1 MPDTVLRPG
10 GVVAQEPQ
18 ETGGMDRQSKGTRGP
33 LKGEALVQAA
43 LANEE
48 LVAATEESYR
58 RAERGEPAL
67 FFRGEDFLRRQT
79 S

>member
-1 MPDTVLRPG
+1 MDNQSRET
-10 GVVAQEPQ
+10 PQ
-18 ETGGMDRQSKGTRGP
+18 P
-33 LKGEALVQAA
+33 LKGESLVQAA
-43 LANEE
+43 LANEK

-67 FFRGEDFLRRQT
+67 FFRGKDFLRRLT

>member
-1 MPDTVLRPG
+1 MDKQPKGMP
-10 GVVAQEPQ
+10 E
-18 ETGGMDRQSKGTRGP
+18 P
-33 LKGEALVQAA
+33 LKGEELVKAA
-43 LANEE
+43 LANEQ

-67 FFRGEDFLRRQT
+67 FFRGRDFLRRQT

>member
-1 MPDTVLRPG
+1 
-10 GVVAQEPQ
+10 
-18 ETGGMDRQSKGTRGP
+18 MDKQSKGSSGP

-43 LANEE
+43 LTNDQ

-67 FFRGEDFLRRQT
+67 FFKGEDFLRRQT

>member
-1 MPDTVLRPG
+1 
-10 GVVAQEPQ
+10 
-18 ETGGMDRQSKGTRGP
+18 MDKQSKGPSEP

-43 LANEE
+43 LANDQ

-58 RAERGEPAL
+58 RAECGEPAL
-67 FFRGEDFLRRQT
+67 FFRREDFLRRQT

>member
-1 MPDTVLRPG
+1 
-10 GVVAQEPQ
+10 
-18 ETGGMDRQSKGTRGP
+18 MDKQSRGTPEP
-33 LKGEALVQAA
+33 LKGEELVQAA
-43 LANEE
+43 LDNEQ

-67 FFRGEDFLRRQT
+67 FFKGEDFLRRQT

>member
-1 MPDTVLRPG
+1 MDKQSRGTP
-10 GVVAQEPQ
+10 EPL
-18 ETGGMDRQSKGTRGP
+18 E
-33 LKGEALVQAA
+33 GEALVQAA
-43 LANEE
+43 LANEQ

>member
-1 MPDTVLRPG
+1 
-10 GVVAQEPQ
+10 
-18 ETGGMDRQSKGTRGP
+18 MDKQPKGASGP
-33 LKGEALVQAA
+33 LKGKALVQAA
-43 LANEE
+43 LANEQ

-67 FFRGEDFLRRQT
+67 FFRGKDFLRRRT

>member
-1 MPDTVLRPG
+1 MDKQAKG
-10 GVVAQEPQ
+10 SSEPLQ
-18 ETGGMDRQSKGTRGP
+18 
-33 LKGEALVQAA
+33 GEELVRAA
-43 LANEE
+43 LDNEQ

-67 FFRGEDFLRRQT
+67 FFKGEDFLRRQT

>member
-1 MPDTVLRPG
+1 
-10 GVVAQEPQ
+10 
-18 ETGGMDRQSKGTRGP
+18 MDKQSKGSSEP
-33 LKGEALVQAA
+33 LKGEELVQAA
-43 LANEE
+43 LANEQ
-48 LVAATEESYR
+48 LVASTEESYR

>member
-1 MPDTVLRPG
+1 MDKQSR
-10 GVVAQEPQ
+10 
-18 ETGGMDRQSKGTRGP
+18 ETPEP
-33 LKGEALVQAA
+33 LKGEELVQAA

-48 LVAATEESYR
+48 LVAATEESYK

-67 FFRGEDFLRRQT
+67 FFKGKDFLRRQT